1 MRGTGWDRLG
11 ACAGTRTPAVT
22 GACEVLSAAGRP
34 RGAPWPSCV
43 AQWSPASLGHSSSP
57 VTRGSG
63 LCPRAV
69 LSLRGASRA
78 HPFGGRS
85 KAAPGW
91 WSLRSR
97 RCPVRPRS
105 ALGRVRR
112 WSLTLQKVAVLSRAP
127 LLQAGTPARGE
138 GTLGR
143 RWGWS
148 EQSCSPPLLRGQ
160 RPRRA
165 AGWPRG
171 ELWFSRGRGAV
182 GAPLPL
188 RLLPAR
194 TVGVTA
200 GMRGAVSGPEGVAE
214 GAAEMRPC
222 PRGAPD
228 PRRRPRASRT
238 SVRRTPGRPTGLRA
252 PVGAG
257 PHGPHRDSG
266 RAGLRPSGALPRG
279 QG

>member
-1 MRGTGWDRLG
+1 MKSAPEPYRRPQLLAFDPPSYVVRAGGGAEGPVRGTRWDRLG

-43 AQWSPASLGHSSSP
+43 PQWSPASLGHSSP

-127 LLQAGTPARGE
+127 LLQAGTPARG
-138 GTLGR
+138 
-143 RWGWS
+143 
-148 EQSCSPPLLRGQ
+148 
-160 RPRRA
+160 
-165 AGWPRG
+165 
-171 ELWFSRGRGAV
+171 
-182 GAPLPL
+182 GAPL
-188 RLLPAR
+188 ADAGS
-194 TVGVTA
+194 GVNRA
-200 GMRGAVSGPEGVAE
+200 APRPSSAASGPVE
-214 GAAEMRPC
+214 
-222 PRGAPD
+222 
-228 PRRRPRASRT
+228 PRAGHAAS
-238 SVRRTPGRPTGLRA
+238 SGFPGDKA
-252 PVGAG
+252 QWV
-257 PHGPHRDSG
+257 
-266 RAGLRPSGALPRG
+266 RPSSSASSPLGRWARRLA
-279 QG
+279 